1 MLFFLKKTTT
11 LKFICCI
18 KEMQQMGIVKFQ
30 MWVWMFDIPRKDI
43 EDFCVIISVAVG
55 ILSKRLTDTFWLVCV
70 MLRSYI
76 FMLFQYL
83 WISPQIEPDVTL
95 CYHCMLTLEIVHT
108 KSSMCSHS
116 VRFSSGVLNVTKK
129 VLKLTKLVTQIS
141 KFRLIYEESNK
152 ISILISSLLRG

>member
-1 MLFFLKKTTT
+1 MSLN
-11 LKFICCI
+11 I
-18 KEMQQMGIVKFQ
+18 
-30 MWVWMFDIPRKDI
+30 WFDIPRKYI

-55 ILSKRLTDTFWLVCV
+55 ILSKRLTDIFWLVCV

-76 FMLFQYL
+76 FMLFQYF

-95 CYHCMLTLEIVHT
+95 SYHCMLTLEIVHT
-108 KSSMCSHS
+108 KSSMCWHS

-129 VLKLTKLVTQIS
+129 VLKLTKLVTQIF

>member
-1 MLFFLKKTTT
+1 MSLN
-11 LKFICCI
+11 I
-18 KEMQQMGIVKFQ
+18 
-30 MWVWMFDIPRKDI
+30 WFDIPRKYI

-55 ILSKRLTDTFWLVCV
+55 ILSKRLTYTFWLVCV
-70 MLRSYI
+70 MLRSYM